1 MSLSSKPPLFSLQ
14 LLALGLNRDDAALI
28 GRRQV
33 LQKYRRVNII
43 TNIFKQTR
51 FLACVQL
58 HCIKGSRE
66 KRGKNKT
73 FVIKGGGRP

>member
-1 MSLSSKPPLFSLQ
+1 MSLSSKPPPPTFSLQ

-28 GRRQV
+28 GRWQV

-43 TNIFKQTR
+43 KNIFKQIR

-58 HCIKGSRE
+58 HCIREAVKKGE
-66 KRGKNKT
+66 K
-73 FVIKGGGRP
+73 I

>member
-1 MSLSSKPPLFSLQ
+1 MSLSSKPPFFSLQ

-28 GRRQV
+28 GRWQV

-43 TNIFKQTR
+43 KNIFKQTR

-58 HCIKGSRE
+58 HCFREVVKKG
-66 KRGKNKT
+66 KT
-73 FVIKGGGRP
+73 

>member
-1 MSLSSKPPLFSLQ
+1 MSLSSNPPHFSLQ

-28 GRRQV
+28 GRWQV

-43 TNIFKQTR
+43 KNIFKHTS

-58 HCIKGSRE
+58 HCIREAVKKGE
-66 KRGKNKT
+66 K
-73 FVIKGGGRP
+73 I

>member
-28 GRRQV
+28 GRWQV

-43 TNIFKQTR
+43 KNIFKQIR

-58 HCIKGSRE
+58 HCFRKIAKKGE
-66 KRGKNKT
+66 K
-73 FVIKGGGRP
+73 